1 MSGIEKLMAFLDGSP
16 SCFHAVANLTRRLE
30 EAGYTPLSE
39 AEDWQLLPGGK
50 YYLTRNQ
57 SALIAFRVPQGKPQ
71 GFMLSASHS
80 DRPCFKI
87 KENPELETAGVY
99 LRLAVE
105 RYGGMLM
112 APWLDRPLSAA
123 GRVLVETAEGIR
135 SCLVD
140 LDRDLCMI
148 PHVAIHMNRKAN
160 EGYSYNPAVDLIPLL
175 GSLEARGTFRELV
188 AEAAGCRPEEILGTD
203 LFLYNREKAR
213 IWGAKGE
220 YLSARAL
227 DDLQCAWASLEG
239 FLQAGEGKSIPVCCV
254 FDNEEVGSNTKQG
267 ADSTFLPDTLV
278 RICAGVGLHYR
289 RALAR
294 SFLVSADNAHA
305 VHPNHPEY
313 ADPNHRPVMNG
324 GVVIKFNANQRYTT
338 DGVSAALFRRACQK
352 AGVPTQ
358 TFCNR
363 ADLPGGSTLGN
374 ISSSHVSIP
383 TVDVGLPQLAMHSC
397 YETAGVRDAQYLAQ
411 ALAQLFSM
419 SLTPREDGFSLEA

>member
-1 MSGIEKLMAFLDGSP
+1 MLYMTSVVSG
-16 SCFHAVANLTRRLE
+16 H
-30 EAGYTPLSE
+30 
-39 AEDWQLLPGGK
+39 
-50 YYLTRNQ
+50 
-57 SALIAFRVPQGKPQ
+57 
-71 GFMLSASHS
+71 
-80 DRPCFKI
+80 
-87 KENPELETAGVY
+87 
-99 LRLAVE
+99 
-105 RYGGMLM
+105 
-112 APWLDRPLSAA
+112 
-123 GRVLVETAEGIR
+123 
-135 SCLVD
+135 
-140 LDRDLCMI
+140 
-148 PHVAIHMNRKAN
+148 
-160 EGYSYNPAVDLIPLL
+160 
-175 GSLEARGTFRELV
+175 
-188 AEAAGCRPEEILGTD
+188 
-203 LFLYNREKAR
+203 
-213 IWGAKGE
+213 
-220 YLSARAL
+220 
-227 DDLQCAWASLEG
+227 
-239 FLQAGEGKSIPVCCV
+239 
-254 FDNEEVGSNTKQG
+254 NEEVGSNTKQG